1 ANAPTADECGPP
13 PSRSQSRPVPG
24 PAQKP
29 KAKGCSHRPARCR
42 LGGGSLASASHND
55 LQDLSYLC
63 NAIDI
68 RKCQEPRRNFPD
80 GSLGA
85 CPRIRRGRVSS
96 AAGQMQGG
104 ATQAMSMYIVEER
117 QRRRCPAAIETLWA
131 HGDCGR
137 SLRCSLSTMCID
149 IASSSRLELASQAP
163 CARPL
168 LILGQAPRTLARG
181 AVIWRLKSLC

>member
-1 ANAPTADECGPP
+1 MRSAANSLSWGERVPIMTVPPGSAVPASSQTAGSRLSVASVPANAPTADECGPP

-80 GSLGA
+80 GSLGSVA
-85 CPRIRRGRVSS
+85 YYQAVL
-96 AAGQMQGG
+96 QGLREP
-104 ATQAMSMYIVEER
+104 AKQANK
-117 QRRRCPAAIETLWA
+117 QAI
-131 HGDCGR
+131 
-137 SLRCSLSTMCID
+137 M
-149 IASSSRLELASQAP
+149 
-163 CARPL
+163 
-168 LILGQAPRTLARG
+168 
-181 AVIWRLKSLC
+181 